1 MDQNQT
7 DAIQPYRWMVLAL
20 TSACFLFTFIV
31 RFTWPPLIPVVVPI
45 LKMNMSDAGAFMS
58 AFYLGYVITQIPA
71 GILGDRFGVRLLLAG
86 SLVLEGLTTF
96 AMGSIDSYGA
106 GFALRVATGLGAGA
120 VYAAASRAL
129 MEWFPPKERGTA
141 FGILLCAPSAGIL
154 VSSMA
159 VPPLNKAFGW
169 DSVFQIVGIATIV
182 VGVLVYFMLRASQQ
196 TKTSGGMF
204 DGFKV
209 VFGNKDILF
218 TALSGFF
225 LLWVELGTATWTF
238 AYIKKLGFSLGMAGT
253 VMTLY
258 GVGGLLGPFVSG
270 WLSDRIGHRKQLLMI
285 SLLVIAP
292 VTVLFGSQTTITAL
306 GIWGFI
312 FGFTSYVANPHL
324 TILISEFAGK
334 QYAATANGTSNF
346 FFQMASMIGPW
357 IMGWCL
363 DLTGNFSIV
372 WWMMAA
378 GPILAALLLIPV
390 NPDNVA
396 D

>member
-1 MDQNQT
+1 MEQNQT

-71 GILGDRFGVRLLLAG
+71 GILGDRFGVRLLLGG
-86 SLVLEGLTTF
+86 SLVLEGITTY
-96 AMGSIDSYGA
+96 AMGSIDTYA
-106 GFALRVATGLGAGA
+106 TGFALRVATGLGAGA

-141 FGILLCAPSAGIL
+141 FGVLLCAPSAGIL
-154 VSSMA
+154 VSSMS
-159 VPPLNKAFGW
+159 VPPLNTAFGW
-169 DSVFQIVGIATIV
+169 DSVFKIVGVATML
-182 VGVLVYFMLRASQQ
+182 VGVVVYLLLRASQQ
-196 TKTSGGMF
+196 TKTAGGMF

-209 VFGNKDILF
+209 VFRNKDILL
-218 TALSGFF
+218 TALAGFF
-225 LLWVELGTATWTF
+225 LMWVELGTATWTF
-238 AYIKKLGFSLGMAGT
+238 AHIKKLGFSLGMAGT
-253 VMTLY
+253 VMTFY
-258 GVGGLLGPFVSG
+258 GLGGLLGPFVSG

-285 SLLVIAP
+285 SLLIIAP
-292 VTVLFGSQTTITAL
+292 VTVIFGSQTTITAL
-306 GIWGFI
+306 SIWGFV

-357 IMGWCL
+357 ILGWSL
-363 DLTGNFSIV
+363 DLSGNFAVV
-372 WWMMAA
+372 WWLMAA
-378 GPILAALLLIPV
+378 GPVLGALLLIPV
-390 NPDNVA
+390 NPANVA